1 MELAL
6 SPKEIQSRIR
16 AGESVA
22 EVAAAAGMPEDRIAA
37 FAGPVIA
44 EREHIAGLARA
55 GLVRRRGDATSHRS
69 LSAVITERMQARR
82 LDADQIIW
90 DAYRL
95 PDRTWRVVGLLEHGE
110 LVREAWFT
118 YDARGRYSVTANQDA
133 RWLIGE
139 EAPAGTVRPG
149 EENTVDLNDELA
161 LVRAT
166 TEDETESAPSP
177 ETAEPVS
184 ILERMHQAAQEELD
198 DLAEDY
204 HPAELAEVDG
214 MYDIVG
220 PKQSQL
226 DVLYEMLSGISEDSV
241 RIYADLTQPPSDTSI
256 EGSAEPDPFSA
267 DLEIG
272 DSDEAAA
279 EQTVEIQRPTP
290 GQDAADQEALID
302 SPDPDPHEIPEQKSK
317 RRRRAK
323 VPAWDD
329 ILFGGPPK
337 KKK

>member
-1 MELAL
+1 MEPAL

-22 EVAAAAGMPEDRIAA
+22 AVAAAAGMPEDKIEV
-37 FAGPVIA
+37 FASPVIA
-44 EREHIAGLARA
+44 EREHIAGLARTS
-55 GLVRRRGDATSHRS
+55 LVRRRGDAASHRN
-69 LSAVITERMQARR
+69 LFTVVTERLRARR
-82 LDADQIIW
+82 LDADEIVW

-95 PDRTWRVVGLLEHGE
+95 PDRTWRVVGVLQHGD

-118 YDARGRYSVTANQDA
+118 YDARGRFSVTANADA

-139 EAPAGTVRPG
+139 EAPRGTVPPG
-149 EENTVDLNDELA
+149 DENTVDLNDELA

-166 TEDETESAPSP
+166 AESPATPP
-177 ETAEPVS
+177 EPDAEPEPPVS
-184 ILERMHQAAQEELD
+184 ILSKIRRAGQEELE

-220 PKQSQL
+220 PKQNQM

-241 RIYADLTQPPSDTSI
+241 RIYADLTQPVGDPPEEGAVSSTEPEPAPAPSGT
-256 EGSAEPDPFSA
+256 AEPDPEPQQPA
-267 DLEIG
+267 DDAPE
-272 DSDEAAA
+272 EA
-279 EQTVEIQRPTP
+279 
-290 GQDAADQEALID
+290 GQGALIK
-302 SPDPDPHEIPEQKSK
+302 SPPGEQRSK
-317 RRRRAK
+317 RRRRAS

-329 ILFGGPPK
+329 ILFGGPSPK
-337 KKK
+337 K